1 MNNKIDYSGEAKK
14 YLENKYNQDFSL
26 VEVIY
31 PSVDIPYAEILFQ
44 SERYPN
50 ETIIVC
56 RESGTFSDNYYG
68 IMARDVCRTKISFI
82 LNKYFEEN
90 KFTFNFGAS
99 YFPDEATDIDK
110 FDEYRVKYP
119 YHFDVNVHVLVR
131 RSDAINEELFND
143 VCSDFESNK
152 YCGYIALYEISSEEY
167 DRLDS
172 QNSIDQYV
180 DDYPTIPP
188 FNKVLK

>member
-1 MNNKIDYSGEAKK
+1 MHSYQQCK
-14 YLENKYNQDFSL
+14 YQYQDL
-26 VEVIY
+26 
-31 PSVDIPYAEILFQ
+31 
-44 SERYPN
+44 
-50 ETIIVC
+50 
-56 RESGTFSDNYYG
+56 
-68 IMARDVCRTKISFI
+68 
-82 LNKYFEEN
+82 
-90 KFTFNFGAS
+90 
-99 YFPDEATDIDK
+99 
-110 FDEYRVKYP
+110 
-119 YHFDVNVHVLVR
+119 FDVNVHVLVR

>member
-1 MNNKIDYSGEAKK
+1 MSIARSVKSKKIVILFFSLLMLLGVNGCMNNKIDYSGEAKK

-90 KFTFNFGAS
+90 KYFN
-99 YFPDEATDIDK
+99 
-110 FDEYRVKYP
+110 
-119 YHFDVNVHVLVR
+119 
-131 RSDAINEELFND
+131 
-143 VCSDFESNK
+143 
-152 YCGYIALYEISSEEY
+152 
-167 DRLDS
+167 
-172 QNSIDQYV
+172 
-180 DDYPTIPP
+180 
-188 FNKVLK
+188 